1 MKRLQDEDEGY
12 EEMISTYGKAVR
24 GVLGTELV
32 IRGYDERGSYLT
44 ILEYYEAPEVL
55 EFDGRLW
62 SRTEECEP
70 RGELVR
76 RRYRPIAS

>member
-12 EEMISTYGKAVR
+12 EEMMSTYGKAVR

-32 IRGYDERGSYLT
+32 IRGYDEQGLYLT

-62 SRTEECEP
+62 SRTEECES

-76 RRYRPIAS
+76 RRYRPVSS